1 MPSWPPSE
9 VALRKRDPNRVV
21 GKLRTV
27 QNFKQSSY
35 SSDSLMAVTLSVV
48 TGLVLIFSALGIF
61 GLATFNVNTRT
72 RQIGTRRAVGA
83 RKRDIVSYFMA
94 ENWMVTTLGVRGG
107 LRPGARRRLLAVE
120 PVRTAATRP
129 LLPRG
134 RRGRPL
140 GPGAAGGVAARI
152 AGGQGI
158 SRHGH
163 SKCLTPTS
171 NLPHVQKCPVP
182 CNPMAYPGVLRM
194 TSVTSHVEDRLAH
207 RTVLVAD
214 DSEAVRTAFQVLL
227 SLHGARVLGASS
239 PAEALATV
247 RSQEVDLIIQDMNF
261 RREAT
266 SGEEGVALFQEL
278 RALHPDVPVILLTA
292 WTHLE
297 TAVDL
302 VKAGAADYIA
312 KPWDDAR
319 LLTTVRNLLELRAA
333 VEENV
338 ATRAR
343 RAEARAQLAERYD
356 LRGLVYESDALH
368 TVATMAAQVA
378 HADVPVLITGPNGA
392 GKEVLA
398 DIVHANSARKTQ
410 PYVKV
415 NAGAL
420 PDQLI
425 EAELFGT
432 EAGAFTGA
440 KARAGRFEAADG
452 GTLFLDEIGNLPLA
466 GQAKLL
472 RVLQTGEYERL
483 GQQHHAA
490 RQRAHRRRHQHAAAR
505 RHA

>member
-1 MPSWPPSE
+1 
-9 VALRKRDPNRVV
+9 
-21 GKLRTV
+21 
-27 QNFKQSSY
+27 
-35 SSDSLMAVTLSVV
+35 
-48 TGLVLIFSALGIF
+48 
-61 GLATFNVNTRT
+61 
-72 RQIGTRRAVGA
+72 
-83 RKRDIVSYFMA
+83 
-94 ENWMVTTLGVRGG
+94 
-107 LRPGARRRLLAVE
+107 
-120 PVRTAATRP
+120 
-129 LLPRG
+129 
-134 RRGRPL
+134 
-140 GPGAAGGVAARI
+140 
-152 AGGQGI
+152 
-158 SRHGH
+158 
-163 SKCLTPTS
+163 
-171 NLPHVQKCPVP
+171 
-182 CNPMAYPGVLRM
+182 M
-194 TSVTSHVEDRLAH
+194 TSVTSNVEDRLAN

-247 RSQEVDLIIQDMNF
+247 RSQEVDLVIQDMNF

-266 SGEEGVALFQEL
+266 SGEEGIALFREL
-278 RALHPDVPVILLTA
+278 RSLHPDVPVILLTA

-356 LRGLVYESDALH
+356 LRGLVYESEALH
-368 TVATMAAQVA
+368 TVASMAAQVA

-398 DIVHANSARKTQ
+398 DIVHANSARRNQ
-410 PYVKV
+410 PYIKV

-440 KARAGRFEAADG
+440 KVRPGRFETADG
-452 GTLFLDEIGNLPLA
+452 GTLFLDEIGNLPMA

-483 GQQHHAA
+483 GSNTTRKANVRIVAATNMPLRDAMREGRFREDLYYRLSVIELSLPALAERRDDILPLARAFLTTRLTADAERALLNYSWPGNVRELRNVLQRAALLAGDSPINAAALNLPAVLPARSDEPVLDRATIEKVLAENGQVVAQAA
-490 RQRAHRRRHQHAAAR
+490 RQLGISRQALYRRMEKLGIKESPAAKA
-505 RHA
+505 

>member
-1 MPSWPPSE
+1 M
-9 VALRKRDPNRVV
+9 
-21 GKLRTV
+21 
-27 QNFKQSSY
+27 
-35 SSDSLMAVTLSVV
+35 
-48 TGLVLIFSALGIF
+48 TGV
-61 GLATFNVNTRT
+61 
-72 RQIGTRRAVGA
+72 
-83 RKRDIVSYFMA
+83 
-94 ENWMVTTLGVRGG
+94 
-107 LRPGARRRLLAVE
+107 
-120 PVRTAATRP
+120 
-129 LLPRG
+129 
-134 RRGRPL
+134 
-140 GPGAAGGVAARI
+140 
-152 AGGQGI
+152 
-158 SRHGH
+158 
-163 SKCLTPTS
+163 TS
-171 NLPHVQKCPVP
+171 N
-182 CNPMAYPGVLRM
+182 
-194 TSVTSHVEDRLAH
+194 VEDRLAN

-247 RSQEVDLIIQDMNF
+247 RCQEVDLVIQDMNF

-266 SGEEGVALFQEL
+266 SGEEGIALFKEL

-338 ATRAR
+338 AMRAR

-368 TVATMAAQVA
+368 TVASMAAQVA

-398 DIVHANSARKTQ
+398 DIVHANSARKAQ

-415 NAGAL
+415 NCGAL

-440 KARAGRFEAADG
+440 KPRGGRFEAADG
-452 GTLFLDEIGNLPLA
+452 GTLFLDEIGNLPPA

-483 GQQHHAA
+483 GSNTVRKSNVRIVAATNMPLREAMREGRFREDLFYRLSVIELALPPLAERRDDVLPIARSILGGGKRLTADAERALLHYPWPGNVRELRNVLQRAALLAGEQPITAAALNLPAVLPARSDEPVLDRATIERVLAEHGQIVAQAA
-490 RQRAHRRRHQHAAAR
+490 RQLGISRQALYRRMEKLGIKESPGR
-505 RHA
+505 

>member
-1 MPSWPPSE
+1 
-9 VALRKRDPNRVV
+9 
-21 GKLRTV
+21 
-27 QNFKQSSY
+27 
-35 SSDSLMAVTLSVV
+35 
-48 TGLVLIFSALGIF
+48 
-61 GLATFNVNTRT
+61 
-72 RQIGTRRAVGA
+72 
-83 RKRDIVSYFMA
+83 
-94 ENWMVTTLGVRGG
+94 
-107 LRPGARRRLLAVE
+107 
-120 PVRTAATRP
+120 
-129 LLPRG
+129 
-134 RRGRPL
+134 
-140 GPGAAGGVAARI
+140 
-152 AGGQGI
+152 
-158 SRHGH
+158 
-163 SKCLTPTS
+163 
-171 NLPHVQKCPVP
+171 
-182 CNPMAYPGVLRM
+182 M
-194 TSVTSHVEDRLAH
+194 TSVTSHVEDRLAN

-247 RSQEVDLIIQDMNF
+247 RSQEVDLVIQDMNF

-266 SGEEGVALFQEL
+266 SGEEGIALFREL

-338 ATRAR
+338 TTRAQ
-343 RAEARAQLAERYD
+343 RAEARAQLAERYN
-356 LRGLVYESDALH
+356 LRGLVYESEATH
-368 TVATMAAQVA
+368 TVVAMAAQVA

-398 DIVHANSARKTQ
+398 DIVHANSPRRDQ

-452 GTLFLDEIGNLPLA
+452 GTLFLDEIGNLPPA

-483 GQQHHAA
+483 GSNTTRRANVRVVAATNLPLRDAMREGRFREDLYYRLSVIELSLPALAERRDDILPLARAFLNPGARLTADAERALLNHLWPGNVRELRNVLQRAALIAGESINAAALNLPAVLPSRSDEPVLDRATIERVLVENGQVVAQAA
-490 RQRAHRRRHQHAAAR
+490 RQLGMSRQALYRRMEKLGIKESPGR
-505 RHA
+505 

>member
-1 MPSWPPSE
+1 MST
-9 VALRKRDPNRVV
+9 ACNRKP
-21 GKLRTV
+21 
-27 QNFKQSSY
+27 
-35 SSDSLMAVTLSVV
+35 
-48 TGLVLIFSALGIF
+48 I
-61 GLATFNVNTRT
+61 
-72 RQIGTRRAVGA
+72 
-83 RKRDIVSYFMA
+83 
-94 ENWMVTTLGVRGG
+94 
-107 LRPGARRRLLAVE
+107 
-120 PVRTAATRP
+120 
-129 LLPRG
+129 
-134 RRGRPL
+134 
-140 GPGAAGGVAARI
+140 
-152 AGGQGI
+152 
-158 SRHGH
+158 
-163 SKCLTPTS
+163 
-171 NLPHVQKCPVP
+171 
-182 CNPMAYPGVLRM
+182 PGVLRM
-194 TSVTSHVEDRLAH
+194 SSITSNVEDRLAN

-247 RSQEVDLIIQDMNF
+247 RSQEVDLVIQDMNF

-266 SGEEGVALFQEL
+266 SGEEGIALFREL
-278 RALHPDVPVILLTA
+278 RAVHPDVPVILLTA

-338 ATRAR
+338 AMRAR
-343 RAEARAQLAERYD
+343 RAESRAQLAERYD
-356 LRGLVYESDALH
+356 LVGLVYESEALH
-368 TVATMAAQVA
+368 TVASMAAQVA

-398 DIVHANSARKTQ
+398 DIVHANSPRRAA

-440 KARAGRFEAADG
+440 KARPGRFEAADG
-452 GTLFLDEIGNLPLA
+452 GTLFLDELGNISGT

-472 RVLQTGEYERL
+472 RVLQTGEFERL
-483 GQQHHAA
+483 GSSVTRKTRVRVIAA
-490 RQRAHRRRHQHAAAR
+490 TNANLRQAIREGKFREDLFYRLNVIELEVPALAERREDILPLAQSFLEKGFTLSPDAE
-505 RHA
+505 